1 MSNQHVA
8 SNPIPNHAEEQV
20 NAPQV
25 IEQDHAV
32 PPKTQAVEKHGRA
45 EAVPIQP
52 HPGDG
57 PLSDD
62 TRIPSSPITPQP
74 PSAYAQPSLNPP
86 SSQNHIDDN
95 GNGNSTSGKKDKRTT
110 QTASSSSAP
119 TSASGSKLISTYLQ
133 KHPTHSAGKAIYTTF
148 PQRNPLV
155 RLIRR
160 FKVKHSVINGLTE
173 EELNKWQAQGEGLR
187 RKAGW
192 KFEGEDG
199 DGAVMYM
206 SLLPT
211 LERDPLSGLVPP
223 DLLGSTT
230 TMPLTIISLIPDIMQ
245 HYRDVIIRA
254 EKEVFLATNYWQPS
268 NSVNT
273 ISGALRDLSA
283 RTLKAG
289 KEKVIVKIM
298 YDRGSWEQ
306 LWNAHAPVNPNEWAP
321 LDLPTKEE
329 VQGLDMEV
337 INFHRVLLGTFHA
350 KFLIVDRKVALI
362 NSNNIQDRPN
372 LEMMTHLEGPVVDS
386 LYEVALHSWWN
397 KLAPPLPCMS
407 TPYQPPLDPVTGQPH
422 YLFQDHNPYFDDIEI
437 LKAAKAAR
445 ILLRRQTRDIDEEKA
460 NQSHDLNAPGATE
473 RLREAVRR
481 VIDEQGQ
488 RFNEWKPGEELE
500 ARAHTAMKEL
510 REFRERWGLGSTS
523 RAPSRGPS
531 RGPSRRASQDVG
543 LLRAANKAD
552 EEKATITSTAY
563 GSEAPSSPTVTNDI
577 PLKSKT
583 YPVPSE
589 PPMDAQWDSSHIP
602 SSERQ
607 SETPHFGNSI
617 PTTPI
622 SKNRKSLEISRPN
635 SIKEKKHVGFAP
647 LRTDFDGSGTFLTAN
662 NGDRILTNS
671 PIESIKGLPR
681 LHNDAP
687 FVASPTTSVL
697 RLPQDKQNSTSSQPH
712 SQTQP
717 DILGIAPLGAELP
730 TAPKNSRGEELPLT
744 ATHSEEVNDLY
755 IKAKKHVELT
765 LPTEGKAG
773 SQDGEIQPEG
783 TGSKRMFALSK
794 KFNAGALSDAWATV
808 EDSDEL
814 DEFKPHVVH
823 KPHAPFPIAMT
834 CRKPHGFPGHHDIR
848 NPQNAAWLAGFRYA
862 QKRVFVQTPT
872 LNARPIV
879 RAVKQ
884 ACRRGVDVVLLLDLG
899 FNDKG
904 ESIPFQG
911 GTNEEVVDR
920 LYKILRKEKKEGF
933 LKVYWYTGKDQ
944 VRPLNAVK
952 KQRNCHIKFAA
963 YDDQVAIFG
972 NGNQDSQSWF
982 HSQEINVMIDSK
994 VVVSEMM
1001 ETLLSNQN
1009 TLKYGLVDP
1018 DGIWRDDQGHTLE
1031 HYGATAKGAFRGL
1044 SGFIAFAKTI

>member
-1 MSNQHVA
+1 MSKSAGQTIDGLPPVR
-8 SNPIPNHAEEQV
+8 SY
-20 NAPQV
+20 
-25 IEQDHAV
+25 DHAGGISSTTLTHV
-32 PPKTQAVEKHGRA
+32 PPPQPEHG
-45 EAVPIQP
+45 AVP
-52 HPGDG
+52 
-57 PLSDD
+57 
-62 TRIPSSPITPQP
+62 SSSSVPPTPQP
-74 PSAYAQPSLNPP
+74 PSAYAQPHPQSH
-86 SSQNHIDDN
+86 SSDHNVNTFPEKQ
-95 GNGNSTSGKKDKRTT
+95 K
-110 QTASSSSAP
+110 SSSP
-119 TSASGSKLISTYLQ
+119 TSSSKLISTYLND
-133 KHPTHSAGKAIYTTF
+133 HPTHSAGKAIYSNF
-148 PQRNPLV
+148 PQPNPLF

-160 FKVKHSVINGLTE
+160 FKVKHSVINGLTDE
-173 EELNKWQAQGEGLR
+173 EMRKWQAQGKDLR
-187 RKAGW
+187 KKAGW
-192 KFEGEDG
+192 RFDHEEGEG
-199 DGAVMYM
+199 GEAVVGELFWKMYI

-273 ISGALRDLSA
+273 ISSALRDLSA
-283 RTLKAG
+283 RTIKAG
-289 KEKVIVKIM
+289 KPKVIVKIM

-306 LWNAHAPVNPNEWAP
+306 LWNAHAPVNPKEWAP
-321 LDLPTKEE
+321 LDLPKKEE

-372 LEMMTHLEGPVVDS
+372 LEMMTHLEGPIVDS
-386 LYEVALHSWWN
+386 FYEVALHSWWN
-397 KLAPPLPCMS
+397 KLSPPLPCMS
-407 TPYQPPLDPVTGQPH
+407 TPYQPPLDPVTGKPH

-445 ILLRRQTRDIDEEKA
+445 LLLRRQTRDIDEEKA
-460 NQSHDLNAPGATE
+460 HAQSLDGPGATE
-473 RLREAVRR
+473 RLREAVKR
-481 VIDEQGQ
+481 VIDEQKAS
-488 RFNEWKPGEELE
+488 FNEWKPGEELE

-531 RGPSRRASQDVG
+531 RGPSRRASGEMG
-543 LLRAANKAD
+543 LLRSQHKNED
-552 EEKATITSTAY
+552 EKATITSTAN
-563 GSEAPSSPTVTNDI
+563 GSEAPSSPTVTNDA
-577 PLKSKT
+577 PLKSKS
-583 YPVPSE
+583 YPLPHDPAVDE
-589 PPMDAQWDSSHIP
+589 HWDSNDLSKPAPGRQNRISQDGTRP
-602 SSERQ
+602 PVQNVDGVRGRERD
-607 SETPHFGNSI
+607 
-617 PTTPI
+617 
-622 SKNRKSLEISRPN
+622 
-635 SIKEKKHVGFAP
+635 KKHVGFA
-647 LRTDFDGSGTFLTAN
+647 DANDDNGDGSHQVMINGPITTSPNESYTSLPQIQNGTPLVS
-662 NGDRILTNS
+662 S
-671 PIESIKGLPR
+671 PI
-681 LHNDAP
+681 
-687 FVASPTTSVL
+687 TSTIN
-697 RLPQDKQNSTSSQPH
+697 LPQENNTSNGTDH
-712 SQTQP
+712 
-717 DILGIAPLGAELP
+717 APLSLGKEIPSPPRDTL
-730 TAPKNSRGEELPLT
+730 GEPLPLT
-744 ATHSEEVNDLY
+744 ATHSEEVGDLY
-755 IKAKKHVELT
+755 EKTKKHVEMS
-765 LPTEGKAG
+765 LPP
-773 SQDGEIQPEG
+773 SSSQRQDGEDGQSEEMQPEG

-823 KPHAPFPIAMT
+823 KPHDPFPIAMT

-862 QKRVFVQTPT
+862 QKKVFVQTPT

-920 LYKILRKEKKEGF
+920 LYKILRKDKKEQY

-982 HSQEINVMIDSK
+982 HSQEINVMIDSRQ
-994 VVVSEMM
+994 VVSEMM

-1009 TLKYGLVDP
+1009 TLKYGLVDS
-1018 DGIWRDDQGHTLE
+1018 DGTWRDKEGHTLE

>member
-1 MSNQHVA
+1 MMGNSNLPSQKIDGL
-8 SNPIPNHAEEQV
+8 PIVQA
-20 NAPQV
+20 
-25 IEQDHAV
+25 QDHAPHTSNNPV
-32 PPKTQAVEKHGRA
+32 QIGDSSLSQNQTQN
-45 EAVPIQP
+45 QNQ
-52 HPGDG
+52 
-57 PLSDD
+57 
-62 TRIPSSPITPQP
+62 PSSPQVPTAYPQP
-74 PSAYAQPSLNPP
+74 QPNATTSHHASN
-86 SSQNHIDDN
+86 SH
-95 GNGNSTSGKKDKRTT
+95 STS
-110 QTASSSSAP
+110 TATAIARQ
-119 TSASGSKLISTYLQ
+119 ASHIPNSQPRLISTYLQ
-133 KHPTHSAGKAIYTTF
+133 SNPTHSVGKAIYENF
-148 PQRNPLV
+148 PQPNPLK
-155 RLIRR
+155 RLARR
-160 FKVKHSVINGLTE
+160 FKVKHSVIEGLTE
-173 EELNKWQAQGEGLR
+173 AELNKWQSKGKELR
-187 RKAGW
+187 KKAGW
-192 KFEGEDG
+192 KLNDEQGEEAVVG
-199 DGAVMYM
+199 DLFWKMYM

-230 TMPLTIISLIPDIMQ
+230 TMPLTVISLIPDIMR

-283 RTLKAG
+283 RIVKAG
-289 KEKVIVKIM
+289 KAKVVVKIM

-306 LWNAHAPVNPNEWAP
+306 LWNAHAPVKPNEWAP
-321 LDLPTKEE
+321 LDLPVEKDIP
-329 VQGLDMEV
+329 GLDMEV
-337 INFHRVLLGTFHA
+337 VNFHRVLLGTFHA

-386 LYEVALHSWWN
+386 FYEVALHSWWN
-397 KLAPPLPCMS
+397 KLTPPLPCMS
-407 TPYQPPLDPVTGQPH
+407 EPYRPPLHPVTGKPH
-422 YLFQDHNPYFDDIEI
+422 YLFQDHNPYLDDIEI
-437 LKAAKAAR
+437 MKAAR
-445 ILLRRQTRDIDEEKA
+445 AARLLLRRQTRDIDEEKA
-460 NQSHDLNAPGATE
+460 AQDLPGATE

-481 VIDEQGQ
+481 VIDEQKQ
-488 RFNEWKPGEELE
+488 SFNEWKPGEELE
-500 ARAHTAMKEL
+500 ARAHIAMKEL
-510 REFRERWGLGSTS
+510 REFREKWGLGGINS

-543 LLRAANKAD
+543 LIKAHNKQE
-552 EEKATITSTAY
+552 EEKATITSTAPE
-563 GSEAPSSPTVTNDI
+563 SEAPSSPTVTGDI

-583 YPVPSE
+583 YPQPAE
-589 PPMDAQWDSSHIP
+589 TANDEQWDSSTFRDHYDIP
-602 SSERQ
+602 M
-607 SETPHFGNSI
+607 TP
-617 PTTPI
+617 T
-622 SKNRKSLEISRPN
+622 RKRSFDRPVD
-635 SIKEKKHVGFAP
+635 KHVGFAP
-647 LRTDFDGSGTFLTAN
+647 LKTDLDGTGRLFLPESN
-662 NGDRILTNS
+662 QREIYNS
-671 PIESIKGLPR
+671 PVETRFQENHPIVSSPAASTIHLPSEQTNGIP
-681 LHNDAP
+681 LLGEEIPHNERGEKLP
-687 FVASPTTSVL
+687 FSAMDSQEAGNAYEKAKKKVELTIPPATATATATATETNEKE
-697 RLPQDKQNSTSSQPH
+697 DKQN
-712 SQTQP
+712 
-717 DILGIAPLGAELP
+717 
-730 TAPKNSRGEELPLT
+730 
-744 ATHSEEVNDLY
+744 
-755 IKAKKHVELT
+755 
-765 LPTEGKAG
+765 
-773 SQDGEIQPEG
+773 EIQPEG

-794 KFNAGALSDAWATV
+794 RFNAGALSDAWATV

-814 DEFKPHVVH
+814 DEFKPHVIH
-823 KPHAPFPIAMT
+823 KPHDPFPIAMT

-862 QKRVFVQTPT
+862 QKKIFVQTPT

-920 LYKILRKEKKEGF
+920 LYKILRKDKKEQY

-982 HSQEINVMIDSK
+982 HSQEINVMIDNK
-994 VVVSEMM
+994 QVVSEMM

-1018 DGIWRDDQGHTLE
+1018 DGTWRDKEGHTLE
-1031 HYGATAKGAFRGL
+1031 HYGATAKGTFRGL

>member
-1 MSNQHVA
+1 MSNHV
-8 SNPIPNHAEEQV
+8 SSSTITQTQNSTTPK
-20 NAPQV
+20 V
-25 IEQDHAV
+25 IQQDHAISSNTSAPV
-32 PPKTQAVEKHGRA
+32 VIGTESTNLSNRSPSTPHPPK
-45 EAVPIQP
+45 
-52 HPGDG
+52 
-57 PLSDD
+57 
-62 TRIPSSPITPQP
+62 
-74 PSAYAQPSLNPP
+74 AYAQPQHQQPNNHTMSEKVNSSSIP
-86 SSQNHIDDN
+86 SS
-95 GNGNSTSGKKDKRTT
+95 
-110 QTASSSSAP
+110 
-119 TSASGSKLISTYLQ
+119 SKLISTYIN
-133 KHPTHSAGKAIYTTF
+133 KHPNHSVGKAIHNTF
-148 PQRNPLV
+148 PKRNPLV
-155 RLIRR
+155 RFIRR

-173 EELNKWQAQGEGLR
+173 EELNKGQAKGKELR
-187 RKAGW
+187 KKAGW
-192 KFEGEDG
+192 KFEDEEGE
-199 DGAVMYM
+199 GAVVGDLFWKMYM

-245 HYRDVIIRA
+245 HYRDVIVRA

-289 KEKVIVKIM
+289 KERVIVKIM

-306 LWNAHAPVNPNEWAP
+306 LWNAHAPVDPKEWAP

-386 LYEVALHSWWN
+386 FYEVALHSWWN
-397 KLAPPLPCMS
+397 KLEPPLPCMS
-407 TPYQPPLDPVTGQPH
+407 TPYQPPLDSTGRQH

-460 NQSHDLNAPGATE
+460 NHDLNAPGATE

-481 VIDEQGQ
+481 VIDEQKQ
-488 RFNEWKPGEELE
+488 SFNEWKPGEELE

-510 REFRERWGLGSTS
+510 REFREKWGLGSTS

-543 LLRAANKAD
+543 LLRAAQRND

-563 GSEAPSSPTVTNDI
+563 GSEAPSSPAVTNDI

-583 YPVPSE
+583 YPLPTE
-589 PPMDAQWDSSHIP
+589 PPMDARWEFSHTQPSEYDSATTH
-602 SSERQ
+602 R
-607 SETPHFGNSI
+607 ETSI
-617 PTTPI
+617 PATPMW
-622 SKNRKSLEISRPN
+622 KAQKSLETSRPN

-647 LRTDFDGSGTFLTAN
+647 LTTDLDGSGTFLSA
-662 NGDRILTNS
+662 GDKQTRILTNS
-671 PIESIKGLPR
+671 PIEPTKGLPKI
-681 LHNDAP
+681 NDEAP
-687 FVASPTTSVL
+687 LVASPTTSVVH
-697 RLPQDKQNSTSSQPH
+697 LPHEKLDSTSTNSH
-712 SQTQP
+712 NNGLS
-717 DILGIAPLGAELP
+717 IAPLGAEILP
-730 TAPKNSRGEELPLT
+730 ATRNSRGEDLPT
-744 ATHSEEVNDLY
+744 GTHSEEVGDLY
-755 IKAKKHVELT
+755 ETTKKHVELS
-765 LPTEGKAG
+765 LPDKPRETTVG
-773 SQDGEIQPEG
+773 SDGELQPEG

-814 DEFKPHVVH
+814 DDFKPHVIH
-823 KPHAPFPIAMT
+823 TPHSPFPIAMT

-862 QKRVFVQTPT
+862 KKNVFVQTPT

-884 ACRRGVDVVLLLDLG
+884 ACRRGVNVVLLLDLG

-920 LYKILRKEKKEGF
+920 LYKILRKDKKEDF

-952 KQRNCHIKFAA
+952 KQRNCHIKFAS
-963 YDDQVAIFG
+963 YDNQVAIFG

-994 VVVSEMM
+994 IIVKEMT
-1001 ETLLSNQN
+1001 ETLISNQN
-1009 TLKYGLVDP
+1009 TLKFGLVDS
-1018 DGIWRDDQGHTLE
+1018 DGTWRDEKGHTLE
-1031 HYGATAKGAFRGL
+1031 HYGATAKGTFRGL